1 MYTTSTATVKRQ
13 VVRSLGERADVGALQ
28 HIAQSEGD
36 ARIRDVAI
44 VTMGTAGGRDQL
56 RALYTKAPVTL
67 KRPIIIGL
75 FNARA
80 EDELIRIAEQE
91 RDEALRTEAL
101 RRLRLLGTP
110 KARAYLEKVVE
121 K

>member
-1 MYTTSTATVKRQ
+1 
-13 VVRSLGERADVGALQ
+13 
-28 HIAQSEGD
+28 
-36 ARIRDVAI
+36 
-44 VTMGTAGGRDQL
+44 
-56 RALYTKAPVTL
+56 L
-67 KRPIIIGL
+67 KRPIIVGL

-91 RDEALRTEAL
+91 RDEAIRTEAL

-110 KARAYLEKVVE
+110 KARAYLEKVAR